1 MDKRAFLGLAAA
13 AMLATTLLVAGQQ
26 APPKI
31 GLPVLTTS
39 AGQSTDVT
47 TLNIVLDEAGV
58 PYDYCDVPTPEMVAD
73 GVGLGGRESGP
84 GFHVESTTD
93 QAKFPAGTPYKAVV
107 FAIGASLKGMG
118 ASGLTLDSEEAR
130 LKKVIDYCKEH
141 KIFVMAVHIGGER
154 QRADDRRRRPLRR
167 LYHRDQGQQQGR
179 PVYQAGPVQE
189 DPPDRD
195 RLRARAG
202 RYRQAGLP
210 LRERSAWGLQ
220 REVLMARPDT
230 AAGSG
235 PTATARRGPAAA
247 QARKR
252 PFASLKWE
260 TPGTASGKGK
270 NLSEAP
276 R

>member
-13 AMLATTLLVAGQQ
+13 AVLAATVLAAGQQ

-31 GLPVLTTS
+31 GLPILTTS

-93 QAKFPAGTPYKAVV
+93 PAKFPAGTPYKAVV

-130 LKKVIDYCKEH
+130 LKKVIDYCKQH
-141 KIFVMAVHIGGER
+141 KIFVMAVHIGGE
-154 QRADDRRRRPLRR
+154 
-167 LYHRDQGQQQGR
+167 
-179 PVYQAGPVQE
+179 
-189 DPPDRD
+189 
-195 RLRARAG
+195 
-202 RYRQAGLP
+202 
-210 LRERSAWGLQ
+210 SK
-220 REVLMARPDT
+220 
-230 AAGSG
+230 
-235 PTATARRGPAAA
+235 RGPAGSDNERMIDAVAPYADYIVVTKDSNKDGRFTKLA
-247 QARKR
+247 QSKKIPLTEIDYALGLVDIVKQV
-252 PFASLKWE
+252 FL
-260 TPGTASGKGK
+260 
-270 NLSEAP
+270 
-276 R
+276 

>member
-141 KIFVMAVHIGGER
+141 KIFVMAVHIGGE
-154 QRADDRRRRPLRR
+154 
-167 LYHRDQGQQQGR
+167 
-179 PVYQAGPVQE
+179 
-189 DPPDRD
+189 
-195 RLRARAG
+195 
-202 RYRQAGLP
+202 
-210 LRERSAWGLQ
+210 SK
-220 REVLMARPDT
+220 
-230 AAGSG
+230 
-235 PTATARRGPAAA
+235 RGPAGSDNERMIDAVAPYADYIIVTKDSNKDGRFTKLA
-247 QARKR
+247 QSKKIPLTEIDYALGLVDIVKQV
-252 PFASLKWE
+252 FL
-260 TPGTASGKGK
+260 
-270 NLSEAP
+270 
-276 R
+276 